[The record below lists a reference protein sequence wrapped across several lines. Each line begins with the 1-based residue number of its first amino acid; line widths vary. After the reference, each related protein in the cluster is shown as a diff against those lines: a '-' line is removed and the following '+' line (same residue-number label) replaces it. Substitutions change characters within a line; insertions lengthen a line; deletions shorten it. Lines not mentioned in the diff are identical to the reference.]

1 MVLFGTIDITVNGKQ
16 YYTGDTTD
24 VIMNNFCGG
33 TIVLFLVVGLL
44 VNSNLIIHF
53 RVQRPS
59 WIDKFL
65 FYLSWFRLFYII
77 ADGVIFSYQFLNDQ
91 PPTQVLDPK
100 VWINV
105 LATLS
110 VISLTAIITIDVII
124 VVIQCCNVHFPSWSL
139 LTGSYSK
146 MTKRV
151 SAAVVTF
158 LLIGVIASIVYKY
171 FNGYTLTIPIP
182 QQFVVQSVIAYFPA
196 LILGISMLCTFA
208 YTWIRFWRQTGAIHI
223 SSTIKREFKLVALL
237 VAFDT
242 VLTASNI
249 SLLVT
254 LATFNNRKSQS
265 MIRQGIYIGILSDA
279 MVPLIGSVI
288 VSCYTLLIVKEGML
302 SRRLISF
309 RQGLDVLLSSLKIP

>member
-1 MVLFGTIDITVNGKQ
+1 MVLFGNIKIDGTLV
-16 YYTGDTTD
+16 YTGDKTD
-24 VIMNNFCGG
+24 VIMNYFCGG
-33 TIVLFLVVGLL
+33 TIVLFMVVGLL

-53 RVQRPS
+53 RVQRSS

-77 ADGVIFSYQFLNDQ
+77 AKGVIYSYQFLNDR
-91 PPTQVLDPK
+91 PPTQVKDPK

-105 LATLS
+105 LASLS
-110 VISLTAIITIDVII
+110 LMSLTATIIIDVII

-158 LLIGVIASIVYKY
+158 LLTGVIASIVHKY
-171 FNGYTLTIPIP
+171 FDDYTFTIPIP
-182 QQFVVQSVIAYFPA
+182 QQFVVENVIAYFPA
-196 LILGISMLCTFA
+196 LILGISMLCIFA
-208 YTWIRFWRQTGAIHI
+208 YTWIRFWRQTGAIHV

-254 LATFNNRKSQS
+254 LATFNSRHSHS
-265 MIRQGIYIGILSDA
+265 MIRQGIYIWAFSDVI
-279 MVPLIGSVI
+279 VPPIGSAI

-309 RQGLDVLLSSLKIP
+309 RQGLDVLLSSLKTP